1 MVERVIFCREIEGKK
16 QRVIPRDFKV
26 HPFRPKAL
34 AINWLRYREGAYPGV
49 RLEIPMK
56 AINEERCPALKEGGW
71 LIELTSKVPA
81 QVVESIFAF

>member
-34 AINWLRYREGAYPGV
+34 AINWLRYREGQ
-49 RLEIPMK
+49 
-56 AINEERCPALKEGGW
+56 
-71 LIELTSKVPA
+71 LTRACAWKSL
-81 QVVESIFAF
+81 